1 MRSLAVRLG
10 VAAIACL
17 IGVVANTVW
26 STVRPPY
33 LTDAG
38 KLQTIKS
45 APLDLHLL
53 SFSVVTSIPVQQH
66 NLG

>member
-1 MRSLAVRLG
+1 MEQDGMYR
-10 VAAIACL
+10 
-17 IGVVANTVW
+17 W
-26 STVRPPY
+26 SCERNQTRQSGHSAPY

-53 SFSVVTSIPVQQH
+53 SFSVVTSTPVQQH